1 MFKYGLLKQV
11 HIGVNGLMSGSG
23 QKKRQEVYF
32 SAMLILDKMLAK
44 YHFHVKIE
52 GIFHEIQCNIY

>member
-11 HIGVNGLMSGSG
+11 HIGVNGLMVEVGKEKG
-23 QKKRQEVYF
+23 KEVYF